1 MFIIGEAPAVVK
13 QPHGGA
19 QSPLLFIVILN
30 ETKDFKNLKEDP
42 SGAAPRMAKIAFN
55 NKPSQDRSAIY
66 RLEAAACKQ

>member
-13 QPHGGA
+13 QPQRA

-42 SGAAPRMAKIAFN
+42 SGVAPRMAKMAFH
-55 NKPSQDRSAIY
+55 NKPSQDRFAIY

>member
-1 MFIIGEAPAVVK
+1 MVK
-13 QPHGGA
+13 QPHGA

-30 ETKDFKNLKEDP
+30 ETKDFKNSK
-42 SGAAPRMAKIAFN
+42 KILQALPPGWQKAFN

>member
-13 QPHGGA
+13 QPHGA

-42 SGAAPRMAKIAFN
+42 SGAAPRMAKNSFQQQA
-55 NKPSQDRSAIY
+55 
-66 RLEAAACKQ
+66 